1 MATFS
6 IKEKFGKSI
15 QQIWDND
22 DYNSIEIK
30 KWGYASQDE
39 IERNSLM
46 FIGINPSNP
55 NSDEWSDFYNNIQE
69 RTEETHRYFN
79 KFIEISKKA
88 GLLWSHI
95 DLLFVRWTNQK
106 EVEQLISNEK
116 GVRFLWEQL
125 LISKKIIE
133 EARPKII
140 VVNNSFARTL
150 LGFDK
155 YEKKGKLENVW
166 LGFEFE
172 FDENLGIHKITNNE
186 ILNAT
191 PVFFTSMLTGQRAL
205 DKGSFERLKWH
216 INYVKN
222 KL

>member
-172 FDENLGIHKITNNE
+172 FDENLGTHKITNNE